1 MASCQGLEISIISEV
16 LPFCCLYRNSCFE
29 VKVFLGEFD
38 LNVDQ
43 HFLDLEDFILV
54 TISRYCLLLK
64 RTII

>member
-1 MASCQGLEISIISEV
+1 MENVKMASCQGLEISFISEV

-43 HFLDLEDFILV
+43 HFLDLEDFI
-54 TISRYCLLLK
+54 
-64 RTII
+64 